1 MFYVF
6 LAYNLCYISYHLFRK
21 TLTQIHHDLIEKS
34 ENMFL
39 NERTSMRPT
48 RTLLSEKKLIYKK
61 EVPKGFR

>member
-1 MFYVF
+1 MLHKLSSFSQ
-6 LAYNLCYISYHLFRK
+6 NLD
-21 TLTQIHHDLIEKS
+21 TNQWNHDLIEKS

-39 NERTSMRPT
+39 NKRTSMRPT